1 MTRAEQVNEELQG
14 QVKEMKG
21 LRDRY
26 EDLKAEWMTLKQT
39 NNEYKRTLGE
49 KVREG
54 FKYQKE
60 FDMFKAKNDMLISEL
75 TAENESRLKL
85 INELQEEREELREHI
100 CSLESTITIKDRETK
115 KLRELCEDQTD
126 KLQRELR
133 TALEEL

>member
-60 FDMFKAKNDMLISEL
+60 FDMFKAKNEMLINEL
-75 TAENESRLKL
+75 TVENESRLKL

-100 CSLESTITIKDRETK
+100 CSL
-115 KLRELCEDQTD
+115 
-126 KLQRELR
+126 
-133 TALEEL
+133 